1 MKNRYVNLFLVFVS
15 LFLLLNVT
23 IVFAYELEWPNSPAG
38 TSIGEGTTITTL
50 VKYIYE
56 WGISLGILFT
66 FIAIVIAGF
75 TYMTSTGNPSKISE
89 AQGNIKDAFIGLAL
103 LLSSWLI
110 LNTINPALTNL
121 TPPSVEYE
129 NKFDPLD
136 FNSQKLPE
144 GQCSVVHFW
153 EEKNFIGE
161 PKERYDFDI
170 VTNFAGLGRFNP
182 ALEVFMDLNPKS
194 FIAYRKLITT
204 GEDKQAIEMDKA
216 LCEAYKKE
224 NEKYCTGTLI
234 KDDSC
239 IVELYAA
246 GPFWDKLSN
255 DGCGDKLLSIPGA
268 VKNVDK
274 MLANPTEKLECYKAI
289 KGDE

>member
-1 MKNRYVNLFLVFVS
+1 MKNKYVNFSLIFVS
-15 LFLLLNVT
+15 LFLLLNAT

-38 TSIGEGTTITTL
+38 TSIGEETTITTL

-110 LNTINPALTNL
+110 LNTINPTLTNL
-121 TPPSVEYE
+121 TPPSIEYKNE
-129 NKFDPLD
+129 FDPIN

-144 GQCSVVHFW
+144 GQCSEVHFW

-161 PKERYDFDI
+161 PKEFNNFDV
-170 VTNFAGLGRFNP
+170 VTNFAGLGRFNI
-182 ALEVFMDLNPKS
+182 ALKAFMDLNPKS

-224 NEKYCTGTLI
+224 NENYCTDTLI

-239 IVELYAA
+239 IVELYSP

-268 VKNVDK
+268 VKNVEK
-274 MLANPTEKLECYKAI
+274 MLANPSDKLDCYKLI